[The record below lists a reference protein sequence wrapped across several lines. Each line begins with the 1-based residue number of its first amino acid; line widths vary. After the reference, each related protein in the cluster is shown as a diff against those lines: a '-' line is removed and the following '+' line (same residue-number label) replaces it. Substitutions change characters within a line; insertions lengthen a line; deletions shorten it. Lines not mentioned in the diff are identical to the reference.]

1 MTEYNINNKKYT
13 TMNYC
18 IYNKQTDEARHTT
31 NKGLAMK
38 LFDKVSTGY
47 LSEVTDNG
55 ETIICE
61 K

>member
-1 MTEYNINNKKYT
+1 MI
-13 TMNYC
+13 YC
-18 IYNKQTDEARHTT
+18 IFDKLTDEARHTT
-31 NKGLAMK
+31 SKRLAMK
-38 LFDKVSTGY
+38 LFDNVSSGY

>member
-1 MTEYNINNKKYT
+1 MT
-13 TMNYC
+13 YC
-18 IYNKQTDEARHTT
+18 IYNNQTDEARHTT

-38 LFDKVSTGY
+38 LFNKVSTGY

>member
-1 MTEYNINNKKYT
+1 MT
-13 TMNYC
+13 YC
-18 IYNKQTDEARHTT
+18 IYNNQTDEARYTT

-38 LFDKVSTGY
+38 LFNKVSTGY

-55 ETIICE
+55 ETFICE